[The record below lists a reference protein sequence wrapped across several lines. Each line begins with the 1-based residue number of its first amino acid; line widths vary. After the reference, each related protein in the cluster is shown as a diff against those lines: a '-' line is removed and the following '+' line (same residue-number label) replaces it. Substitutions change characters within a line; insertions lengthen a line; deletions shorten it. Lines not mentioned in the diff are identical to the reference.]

1 MAKIKYVKWNGDNL
15 REVIKLIGL
24 HPSAKKWTWEE
35 YEQVVKNEG
44 LKVFTKGIQ
53 IFAHIGDTIVK
64 YRKGIYDV
72 FPFVMW
78 DEICENTPGLQC

>member
-1 MAKIKYVKWNGDNL
+1 MSKLKYVKWDGTNL
-15 REVIKLIGL
+15 REVIDLIGL

-44 LKVFTKGIQ
+44 LKVFTRGIQ
-53 IFAHIGDTIVK
+53 IMAQIGDTIVK
-64 YRKGIYDV
+64 HRKGQYDV

-78 DEICENTPGLQC
+78 DAVYKATPELQH